1 MKVFFGIIIL
11 IIVLY
16 NLCKR
21 YGDKV
26 LVAVLGAL
34 PIVGLFCGRALVL
47 GSTGF
52 WLWLLALAGEVFAL
66 FIIGYSFSEDGS
78 DTDSTYPKVLTV
90 IGIAL
95 WGIALKLVFW
105 DKTLVFGVLL
115 FVCIFIAPYLIVA
128 SLNAFLGDSVS
139 AMVFIGIAKIL
150 SSILLYSEKL
160 GSLVNAQTYSEI
172 PEKLIAYFVIVSLL
186 ALLSFILVILI
197 PAVCAIG
204 NLKEQRQMQKEQ
216 WQKQKIIQE
225 ESKRKQI
232 KEKYSYR
239 LISAV
244 EENDAKTVATLIE
257 KGADAN
263 YKDFSGKVPLRI
275 ALENNNKN
283 MISLLLEK
291 GANIE
296 CEDNRGC
303 TPLQNAVENGNV
315 DMVTFLLE
323 KGAFINCKDSLGQ
336 TPLLMALRYN
346 NKNMISLLLEKGAAI
361 NIFDSNSK
369 SMLDFAIE
377 NEDADLVSLLLEK
390 GAEIGDS
397 DSSLKMALDFAIKND
412 NVDLLSRLA
421 EKAAR
426 EDVQCEDK
434 PILFF
439 AIENDYKKLVELL
452 IEKGANIECKGKY
465 ETTPLLTATSNGNLD
480 LVSFLLEKG
489 ANIECENEDGVTPLF
504 AAIVKGNFGIISL
517 LIERNANIEHEVKN
531 TYTPLG
537 CAVAYKNK
545 EIVSFLIEKGAN
557 IEHAAKYGVTPLV
570 QAINVEDKEIISFLI
585 EKGADVNHVSKL
597 DDTETT
603 PLFIAT
609 SGKNAE
615 EIVSLLLEKGADV
628 NLATTNE
635 FTVLQKAI
643 CDRNKKLV
651 LLFLDAGAEINK
663 NSNKLETALLDA
675 IDTQNYDSE
684 IVSLLIEKG
693 ADVDLESAFNGHT
706 PLTLAVSQE
715 NKDAVLLLLKSGA
728 DPNKKSIKFGTPLG
742 IAFFAVNRE
751 MISLLIKNGA
761 DSSEIFLIAAAMPK
775 PDAAKFLLDNG
786 ADINCELSGQTPLI
800 SAICSSTKEM
810 VLFLI
815 SNGADVNY
823 ETSGNVSDKTGAR
836 TSLETAIE
844 TGNTE
849 IVSLLITYGADVNH
863 KCKNGNTPLLFAA
876 RHQKTELVPILKDA
890 GAVSNAAGKSA
901 QTTVAVA
908 TKSANSNS
916 SKNPADFNAALVA
929 LSKIIAKNGAEIFAP
944 ENSQKLKALVS
955 DLIPQ
960 ENEIAPNLK
969 QAFSCNFAQ
978 IILEATD
985 KSDSKKEKS
994 FKDAVYTIVAEV
1006 GLEKETAVLI
1016 VKLVALSLDWNFE
1029 NLNLE

>member
-1 MKVFFGIIIL
+1 MKAFFGIIIL

-26 LVAVLGAL
+26 LVAVLVAL

-90 IGIAL
+90 IGTAL

-105 DKTLVFGVLL
+105 DKTLVFGVLF
-115 FVCIFIAPYLIVA
+115 FVCLFIAPYLIVV
-128 SLNAFLGDSVS
+128 SLDAFFGDSVS
-139 AMVFIGIAKIL
+139 AMIFIGIAKIL

-204 NLKEQRQMQKEQ
+204 NLKKQRQMQKEQ
-216 WQKQKIIQE
+216 WQKQKKIKE

-244 EENDAKTVATLIE
+244 AENDAKTVAALIE

-275 ALENNNKN
+275 AMENNNKN

-303 TPLQNAVENGNV
+303 TPLQSAVENGNV

-397 DSSLKMALDFAIKND
+397 DSSLKTALDFAIKND

-452 IEKGANIECKGKY
+452 IEKGVHKKSRFDNEDFKKI
-465 ETTPLLTATSNGNLD
+465 TPLFFAALVENKEMVSLLIKNKVDVNEKVEDSENKDCFFSPLERALGRKNKEIATILLENGADINCCNCAITPLRD
-480 LVSFLLEKG
+480 AVHKNDKDMATFLLEKG
-489 ANIECENEDGVTPLF
+489 ANINYIASYSWVDNNGTMSFTATALSEAVKSNNE
-504 AAIVKGNFGIISL
+504 
-517 LIERNANIEHEVKN
+517 EM
-531 TYTPLG
+531 
-537 CAVAYKNK
+537 
-545 EIVSFLIEKGAN
+545 VSFLIER
-557 IEHAAKYGVTPLV
+557 
-570 QAINVEDKEIISFLI
+570 
-585 EKGADVNHVSKL
+585 GADVNLEVNDNEEYYYTMLQEAVHV
-597 DDTETT
+597 
-603 PLFIAT
+603 
-609 SGKNAE
+609 KNKK
-615 EIVSLLLEKGADV
+615 IVSLLLDAGADV
-628 NLATTNE
+628 N
-635 FTVLQKAI
+635 
-643 CDRNKKLV
+643 
-651 LLFLDAGAEINK
+651 K
-663 NSNKLETALLDA
+663 NSQKNTGTALINAVD
-675 IDTQNYDSE
+675 IKFYDPE
-684 IVSLLIEKG
+684 IVSLLIERG
-693 ADVDLESAFNGHT
+693 ADVNLESALSSHT
-706 PLTLAVSQE
+706 PLTLAVSKN
-715 NKDAVLLLLKSGA
+715 NKDAVLLLLKHGA
-728 DPNKKSIKFGTPLG
+728 DPNKKSSKLGTPLMV
-742 IAFFAVNRE
+742 AFIAVNRE
-751 MISLLIKNGA
+751 IISLLMKNGA

-800 SAICSSTKEM
+800 SAICLSTKKM

-836 TSLETAIE
+836 TPLETAIV
-844 TGNTE
+844 TGNAE
-849 IVSLLITYGADVNH
+849 MVSLLITYGADVNH

-916 SKNPADFNAALVA
+916 SENPADFNAALVA
-929 LSKIIAKNGAEIFAP
+929 LSKIIAKNGAEIFAS

-969 QAFSCNFAQ
+969 QAFSCDFAQ

-985 KSDSKKEKS
+985 KSDGKKEKS
-994 FKDAVYTIVAEV
+994 FKDAVYTIVTEV

>member
-1 MKVFFGIIIL
+1 MKVFLGIIIL

-66 FIIGYSFSEDGS
+66 FVIGYCFSEGGS

-105 DKTLVFGVLL
+105 DKTLVFGILL
-115 FVCIFIAPYLIVA
+115 FVCIFIAPYLIVV
-128 SLNAFLGDSVS
+128 SLDAFFGGSVS
-139 AMVFIGIAKIL
+139 AMVFIGIVKML
-150 SSILLYSEKL
+150 SSFFLYL
-160 GSLVNAQTYSEI
+160 GNLIDFLYNARIYNKT
-172 PEKLIAYFVIVSLL
+172 PWMLTAYFVIVSLL
-186 ALLSFILVILI
+186 ALLSFILVIFI

-204 NLKEQRQMQKEQ
+204 NLKQQRQMQKEQ
-216 WQKQKIIQE
+216 WQKQKIIQK

-244 EENDAKTVATLIE
+244 EENDAKTVAALIE

-275 ALENNNKN
+275 AMENDNKN

-296 CEDNRGC
+296 CEDNNGC
-303 TPLQNAVENGNV
+303 RPLQNAVENGNLE
-315 DMVTFLLE
+315 MVSFLLE

-369 SMLDFAIE
+369 SALDFAIE

-397 DSSLKMALDFAIKND
+397 DSSLKTALDFAIKND
-412 NVDLLSRLA
+412 DADLLSRLA

-426 EDVQCEDK
+426 EDVQCEDR

-439 AIENDYKKLVELL
+439 AIENNYKKLVELL

-465 ETTPLLTATSNGNLD
+465 EATPLLTATSNGNLD
-480 LVSFLLEKG
+480 LVSLLLEKG

-504 AAIVKGNFGIISL
+504 AAIVKGNFDIISL
-517 LIERNANIEHEVKN
+517 LIERGANIEHEVKN

-557 IEHAAKYGVTPLV
+557 IEYAAKYGVTPLV
-570 QAINVEDKEIISFLI
+570 QAINVEDKEIISILI

-597 DDTETT
+597 KDTETT

-609 SGKNAE
+609 SGNNAE
-615 EIVSLLLEKGADV
+615 EIVSLLIENGADV
-628 NLATTNE
+628 NLTTTNG
-635 FTVLQKAI
+635 FNVLQKSI
-643 CDRNKKLV
+643 CDRNKRLV

-675 IDTQNYDSE
+675 VDTQNYDSE

-693 ADVDLESAFNGHT
+693 ADVDLESAFNGHI
-706 PLTLAVSQE
+706 PLTLAVSQN
-715 NKDAVLLLLKSGA
+715 NKDAVSILLKNGA
-728 DPNKKSIKFGTPLG
+728 DPNKKSSKFGTPLG

-751 MISLLIKNGA
+751 MISLLMKNGA
-761 DSSEIFLIAAAMPK
+761 DSSEIFYCAAAMPK
-775 PDAAKFLLDNG
+775 PNAAQFLLDNG
-786 ADINCELSGQTPLI
+786 ADVNCEFSGQTPLI
-800 SAICSSTKEM
+800 SAICLSTKEM

-836 TSLETAIE
+836 TPLETAIVK
-844 TGNTE
+844 GNAE
-849 IVSLLITYGADVNH
+849 MVSLLITYGADVNH

-876 RHQKTELVPILKDA
+876 RHQRTELVSILKEA
-890 GAVSNAAGKSA
+890 GAISFVPAKGT
-901 QTTVAVA
+901 QTAVN
-908 TKSANSNS
+908 TTSSANPISSENS
-916 SKNPADFNAALVA
+916 ADFNAALVA
-929 LSKIIAKNGAEIFAP
+929 LSKIIAKNSAEIFAP
-944 ENSQKLKALVS
+944 ENNQKLKALIS

-960 ENEIAPNLK
+960 ENEIAPKLK
-969 QAFSCNFAQ
+969 QALSCDFAQ
-978 IILEATD
+978 IILDATD
-985 KSDSKKEKS
+985 KSDKKKETS
-994 FKDAVYTIVAEV
+994 FKKSVDKIAAEI
-1006 GLEKETAVLI
+1006 GLEKSAAVSI
-1016 VKLVALSLDWNFE
+1016 VKLVALSLDWNLE

>member
-1 MKVFFGIIIL
+1 MKMAAVGGIIF
-11 IIVLY
+11 II
-16 NLCKR
+16 
-21 YGDKV
+21 
-26 LVAVLGAL
+26 
-34 PIVGLFCGRALVL
+34 IGLFLAVE
-47 GSTGF
+47 SNGF
-52 WLWLLALAGEVFAL
+52 WFWFFAL
-66 FIIGYSFSEDGS
+66 GGEIFTLFTIGHNFSENGS
-78 DTDSTYPKVLTV
+78 DSDSTYPKVLTV
-90 IGIAL
+90 IGTAFWLIGL
-95 WGIALKLVFW
+95 WLVFI
-105 DKTLVFGVLL
+105 DAEGTANALIACAGL
-115 FVCIFIAPYLIVA
+115 FIAPYLIVA
-128 SLNAFLGDSVS
+128 SLDSVFADS
-139 AMVFIGIAKIL
+139 AVAIIFVGIAKIL

-172 PEKLIAYFVIVSLL
+172 PGKLTAYFVIVSLL

-244 EENDAKTVATLIE
+244 AENDAKTVAALIE

-275 ALENNNKN
+275 ALENSNKN

-323 KGAFINCKDSLGQ
+323 KGAFINCKDTLGQ
-336 TPLLMALRYN
+336 TPLLMALKNN
-346 NKNMISLLLEKGAAI
+346 NKNMISLLLEKSAAT
-361 NIFDSNSK
+361 NVFDSHAK
-369 SMLDFAIE
+369 SVLDYAIE

-397 DSSLKMALDFAIKND
+397 DSSLKTALDFAIKYD
-412 NVDLLSRLA
+412 NADLLSRLA
-421 EKAAR
+421 EKAAHGNAYY
-426 EDVQCEDK
+426 EDK

-439 AIENDYKKLVELL
+439 AIEKNYKKLVELL
-452 IEKGANIECKGKY
+452 IEKGVHKKSRYSSDAHKNM
-465 ETTPLLTATSNGNLD
+465 
-480 LVSFLLEKG
+480 
-489 ANIECENEDGVTPLF
+489 TPLF
-504 AAIVKGNFGIISL
+504 FAVLWRNKDIVLLLLKNKVNVDDGVKSENQYYSPLYEAVLNNDKEMASILIDNGANLNYDNGIGNTAL
-517 LIERNANIEHEVKN
+517 MWTCLIE
-531 TYTPLG
+531 
-537 CAVAYKNK
+537 
-545 EIVSFLIEKGAN
+545 
-557 IEHAAKYGVTPLV
+557 
-570 QAINVEDKEIISFLI
+570 DKDMASFLI
-585 EKGADVNHVSKL
+585 EKGADVNYLVSFTTSNEVKTDL
-597 DDTETT
+597 IKEGIDKKYLNYFKSGNVT
-603 PLFIAT
+603 PLSRAID
-609 SGKNAE
+609 SNKE
-615 EIVSLLLEKGADV
+615 SMVSFLIENGADV
-628 NLATTNE
+628 NLAVSINNE
-635 FTVLQKAI
+635 EYSYTMLQRAI
-643 CDRNKKLV
+643 YNRNKKILSLV
-651 LLFLDAGAEINK
+651 LDAGAKIND
-663 NSNKLETALLDA
+663 NYQNRGTALITAVD
-675 IDTQNYDSE
+675 IKFYDPE
-684 IVSLLIEKG
+684 IVSLLIERG
-693 ADVDLESAFNGHT
+693 ADVNLESALSSHT

-728 DPNKKSIKFGTPLG
+728 DPNKKSIKFGSPLM
-742 IAFFAVNRE
+742 IAFQAVNRE

-844 TGNTE
+844 TGNAE

-916 SKNPADFNAALVA
+916 SENPADFNAALVA
-929 LSKIIAKNGAEIFAP
+929 LSKIIAKNGAEIFAS

-969 QAFSCNFAQ
+969 QAFSCDFAQ

-985 KSDSKKEKS
+985 KSDKKKETS
-994 FKDAVYTIVAEV
+994 FKKSVYTIVTEA
-1006 GLEKETAVLI
+1006 GLEKEIAVLI